1 MCVNAGD
8 ESSGIVVLG
17 VSLGILDVVV
27 VVVVVVVRGIVVGV
41 EIWVIVG
48 EGVEGISIEAVGT
61 IDELEIPLII

>member
-27 VVVVVVVRGIVVGV
+27 VVAVVVVRGIVVGV